1 MALRSVCIRVLYY
14 GNADG
19 QIGAFDS
26 GMVVLAMLTLSLF
39 HPGVLLRGPDDLK
52 ALNKK
57 VRYKESQSFMM
68 PP

>member
-1 MALRSVCIRVLYY
+1 
-14 GNADG
+14 
-19 QIGAFDS
+19 
-26 GMVVLAMLTLSLF
+26 MVVLAMLTLSLF